1 MQKHLC
7 VRDVDFTFAARQE
20 GEERSGSDGENGDG
34 RTLSGYAAVFN
45 AGTTINSYE
54 GRFEETIAPGA
65 FRKTLRERK
74 PIMQWDHGRDTRVGS
89 TPIGVYT
96 SLVEDERGLKVEG
109 RLFSNDMVE
118 PVRQAIQAEAVT
130 GMSFKFQV
138 TRDKWTDNAGVVV
151 RDQELYDLLYDAGER
166 GPLVREVQEVKL
178 YEAGPVSTPA
188 YSQTSV
194 GLRSAEMTDED
205 RKAFVEECV
214 RTSSAERHSPECNGM
229 AEASAECNMPH
240 LHGASRNTEL
250 PSESV
255 VPVVETE
262 ERTEPEGA
270 ALEGT
275 PEGHTNEEQTARVE
289 EPVAHNNS
297 RKASVPMDVM
307 TIEEREVRRG
317 EIRTRLSEI
326 DNEHSGAE
334 LPSEIRSE
342 WDDLNREFEEHCKAI
357 KAASERIARLRE
369 LAEDESTHDSTPVA
383 STSSSSRR
391 GAPAFNRERNVS
403 SIYDLGAIRNSARS
417 VDELGG
423 LYRDNAMRAIE
434 VSRFPGVENREDAQE
449 RAAHLLDNV
458 DDKQGTLARRMLA
471 TGSPVYERAFGKV
484 ASQLHENGLSSEE
497 RAALAVGAGGTG
509 GYAVPF
515 QLDPTVILTN
525 NGRINPLRSVARQV
539 QIVGKE
545 WQGITSAGVTVTRS
559 AEAAEVGATDPTLA
573 QPTVKAERVTG
584 FVTYSME
591 VEQDWSQMRSEVTS
605 ILADAKEEEESTSF
619 FTGDGI
625 APNANGILATL
636 STGSNVSVAATGLFA
651 VGDVYALEQALPPR
665 FRANAVYMANHVIYN
680 KIRQFGV
687 ADSHALWERIG
698 NGMPAELLGRPAHEA
713 SAMPSTNAALD
724 RFLLYGDFRQF
735 LIVDRIGM
743 NVELVPH
750 ILGSNRRPT
759 GQRGLLAVWWNNSK
773 VLVDNAFRVLD
784 GTQ

>member
-7 VRDVDFTFAARQE
+7 VRDVDFTFAPAQE
-20 GEERSGSDGENGDG
+20 SDSEERSGDSAVGDG

-45 AGTTINSYE
+45 ASTTINSWE

-96 SLVEDERGLKVEG
+96 ELVEDERGLKVGG
-109 RLFSNDMVE
+109 RLFNNDVVE
-118 PVRQAIQAEAVT
+118 PVRQAIEAESVT

-138 TRDKWTDNAGVVV
+138 TRDKWTDSSGNPVKGE
-151 RDQELYDLLYDAGER
+151 ELYELLYDAGDR
-166 GPLVREVQEVKL
+166 GPLTREIQEVKL

-194 GLRSAEMTDED
+194 GVRSADQMTEED
-205 RKAFVEECV
+205 RRAFVEECV
-214 RTSSAERHSPECNGM
+214 RTSGGSETHTPE
-229 AEASAECNMPH
+229 
-240 LHGASRNTEL
+240 EL
-250 PSESV
+250 PAGSV
-255 VPVVETE
+255 VPEVETDE
-262 ERTEPEGA
+262 QRAEPEGA
-270 ALEGT
+270 APEGT
-275 PEGHTNEEQTARVE
+275 PEGHVE
-289 EPVAHNNS
+289 EEVQRAAKPATPNT

-307 TIEEREVRRG
+307 TTEERRVRRE
-317 EIRTRLSEI
+317 EIRSRLAEI
-326 DNEHSGAE
+326 DREHSGAE
-334 LPSEIRSE
+334 LPADIRSE
-342 WDDLNREFEEHCKAI
+342 WDDLNREFEEHGRAI
-357 KAASERIARLRE
+357 ASAEARMARLRE
-369 LAEDESTHDSTPVA
+369 LADSEDNREVTD
-383 STSSSSRR
+383 
-391 GAPAFNRERNVS
+391 APAASRSYGSPAFHRRDNV
-403 SIYDLGAIRNSARS
+403 YDLQALRNQARS
-417 VDELGG
+417 PEEMGTLM
-423 LYRDNAMRAIE
+423 RDNALRAVE
-434 VSRFPGVENREDAQE
+434 TSRFPGVPNREAAQE
-449 RAAHLLDNV
+449 RAAFLLENV
-458 DDKQGTLARRMLA
+458 DTKDGALARRVLQ
-471 TGSPVYERAFGKV
+471 TGSATYERAFGKV
-484 ASQLHENGLSSEE
+484 AANLTENGLTNEE
-497 RAALAVGAGGTG
+497 RAALAVGAGATG

-525 NGRINPLRSVARQV
+525 DGRINPLRSVARQV

-545 WQGITSAGVTVTRS
+545 WQGITSAGVTVSRS
-559 AEAAEVGATDPTLA
+559 AEAAEVAATDPTLA

-605 ILADAKEEEESTSF
+605 ILADAKEEEESESF
-619 FTGDGI
+619 FDGDGI

-636 STGSNVSVAATGLFA
+636 STSSNVSVATTGAFV
-651 VGDVYALEQALPPR
+651 VGDLYSLEQALPPR
-665 FRANAVYMANHVIYN
+665 FRANAVYMANHTIYN
-680 KIRQFGV
+680 KVRQFGTS
-687 ADSHALWERIG
+687 DSHALWERIG
-698 NGMPAELLGRPAHEA
+698 NGMPPELLGRPAYEA
-713 SAMPSTNAALD
+713 SAMPATHAAAD